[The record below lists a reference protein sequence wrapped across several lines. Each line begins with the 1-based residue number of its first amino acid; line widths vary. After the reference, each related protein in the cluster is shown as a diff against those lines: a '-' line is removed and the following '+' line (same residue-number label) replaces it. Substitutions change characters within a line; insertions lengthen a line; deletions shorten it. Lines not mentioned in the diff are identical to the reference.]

1 MNAVKLALVCVLVV
15 VATGVASAA
24 GFEKG
29 SSLFAVQLSEGVA
42 DLVDPAGA
50 GTYITAYDHSE
61 LGVQAQ
67 YWYFLKDEYALNLS
81 GGIGWFSEINQPGD
95 DAAPGATDFKYSQTS
110 WQVRVGGD
118 RVAKIN
124 DRFHVF
130 AGPGI
135 QLWSGKAKFDGGSN
149 PDYTPAL
156 ETKNIMRWALEGRIG
171 VHIAW
176 SERVGLFG
184 QLGHYIGYASV
195 TDKGS
200 KATWWPS
207 GHDGAI
213 GFALAF

>member
-1 MNAVKLALVCVLVV
+1 MNAVKLALLCALLV
-15 VATGVASAA
+15 AASGVASAA

-42 DLVDPAGA
+42 DLVDPTGA
-50 GTYITAYDHSE
+50 GNYISAYDHSE

-81 GGIGWFSEINQPGD
+81 GGIGFFSEINKPGQN
-95 DAAPGATDFKYSQTS
+95 AAPGATDFKYTQTS

-124 DRFHVF
+124 DRFHIF

-135 QLWSGKAKFDGGSN
+135 QLWSGKAKFDGGPSF
-149 PDYTPAL
+149 TPAL
-156 ETKNIMRWALEGRIG
+156 ESKNVMRWALEGRIG
-171 VHIAW
+171 MHIAL
-176 SERVGLFG
+176 SEQAGLFG
-184 QLGHYIGYASV
+184 QLGHYVGYASV